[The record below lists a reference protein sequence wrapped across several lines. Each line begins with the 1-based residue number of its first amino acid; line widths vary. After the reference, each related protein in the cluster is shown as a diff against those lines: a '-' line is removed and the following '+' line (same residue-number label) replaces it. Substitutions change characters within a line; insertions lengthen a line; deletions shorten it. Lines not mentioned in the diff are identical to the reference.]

1 MMIFSKMAGLPT
13 VLIVTSLLA
22 TILTVSGCGVMPAGQ
37 ASTRTSTVTG
47 FTLPVAMAYS
57 SALDVRARVPGIA
70 PSRDGARAFVSRLV
84 TQTVLDVLELQG
96 RSALL
101 PDAVISTIL
110 SQLNITIIYE
120 PLSCLKVVGLMENA
134 DMMKENCIIVGDT
147 VTQICTKKMMPPPPP
162 GPQPGRCACRI

>member
-1 MMIFSKMAGLPT
+1 MVGPPS

-22 TILTVSGCGVMPAGQ
+22 TILTVSGCGVIPTGQ
-37 ASTRTSTVTG
+37 ARTRTLTVTG

-57 SALDVRARVPGIA
+57 TALDVRARVPNIA
-70 PSRDGARAFVSRLV
+70 ASRDGARAFVSRLV

-120 PLSCLKVVGLMENA
+120 PLPCLKVVALN
-134 DMMKENCIIVGDT
+134 
-147 VTQICTKKMMPPPPP
+147 
-162 GPQPGRCACRI
+162 GRR